1 MSSLTLQEIVVLLG
15 IIFGVSGCV
24 LGIANFLRDR
34 PRVKITQQ
42 WDMRVTPNR
51 VYDPN
56 KTWGVISVT
65 NAGRRPVY
73 VSHVSL
79 MLPRGSE
86 AKYLTLLEAAA
97 GTRLAEGDAPQI
109 YPVNQKQLTKYARDW
124 RIIVAQVWDSTGK
137 TWKSKKLRKSD
148 RPSWAKL

>member
-1 MSSLTLQEIVVLLG
+1 MSSLTLQEIAALLG
-15 IIFGVSGCV
+15 VIFGVSGCV

-42 WDMRVTPNR
+42 WDMRVTPNL

-56 KTWGVISVT
+56 KTWGVITVR

-79 MLPRGSE
+79 MLPRGAE
-86 AKYLTLLEAAA
+86 AKYLTLLEAVA
-97 GTRLAEGDAPQI
+97 GKRLD
-109 YPVNQKQLTKYARDW
+109 
-124 RIIVAQVWDSTGK
+124 
-137 TWKSKKLRKSD
+137 RKSVV
-148 RPSWAKL
+148 